1 MGKAKLFNP
10 HLPLLTIF
18 LIFFSVVGG
27 CALPRKPVPLGQM
40 SAADLVSIKGVR
52 TWGGQHSPVF
62 QKDIV
67 ESIRQEREGDFPLN
81 PDGSTSYKALALSG
95 GGANGAFGS
104 GFLYGWTKAGT
115 RPKFKLVTGISTGA
129 LIAPFAFIGPEYDEQ
144 LKRLYTT
151 IHTKDILNTRS
162 FISWIWNE
170 SLADTGP
177 LEKMIARNFDQQ
189 ILRAIAREHSYG
201 RRFYVGTTNLDAQQF
216 VVWNMG
222 AIASSDHPDALKLFH
237 KILLASASI
246 PAAFPPVYFDVEVA
260 GKQYDE
266 MHVDGGTVT
275 EVFFYGFILDLPA
288 ARKEIYGEDAPPVG
302 AEIYIIRNGKLSPTP
317 AQIQRSLLKITRA
330 SLATLMRVHAWGDL
344 YRIYAI
350 TQRDQIGF
358 NYVGIPDDHVSVS
371 DEAFDPE
378 EMKRLFDLGFEMAK
392 SGDSWHKLPPGLEE
406 ITIQNNTDK

>member
-1 MGKAKLFNP
+1 MKKETSLWSMFLFA
-10 HLPLLTIF
+10 IVG
-18 LIFFSVVGG
+18 VVG
-27 CALPRKPVPLGQM
+27 CALPRNPVPLSQM
-40 SAADLVSIKGVR
+40 SSADLVDIKGVR
-52 TWGGQHSPVF
+52 AWGGEHSPAF

-129 LIAPFAFIGPEYDEQ
+129 LIAPFAFLGPDYDEQ
-144 LKRLYTT
+144 LSRLYTT
-151 IHTKDILNTRS
+151 IQTKDIINTRN

-177 LEKMIARNFDQQ
+177 LEKMIELNFDQE
-189 ILRAIAREHSYG
+189 ILKAVAREHSYG
-201 RRFYVGTTNLDAQQF
+201 RRLYVGTTNLDAQRF

-222 AIASSDHPDALKLFH
+222 AIAGSGHRDALKLFQ
-237 KILLASASI
+237 KVLLASASI
-246 PAAFPPVYFDVEVA
+246 PVAFPPVYFDVEVE
-260 GKQYDE
+260 GKLYDE
-266 MHVDGGTVT
+266 MHVDGGTIT

-288 ARKEIYGEDAPPVG
+288 ARKEIYGEDAPPIG

-317 AQIQRSLLKITRA
+317 AQVQRSLLKITRA
-330 SLATLMRVHAWGDL
+330 SLATLMRAHAWGDL

-350 TQRDQIGF
+350 TQRNQIGF
-358 NYVGIPDDHVSVS
+358 NYVGIPDDYISAS

-378 EMKRLFDLGFEMAK
+378 EMSRLFDLGFEMA
-392 SGDSWHKLPPGLEE
+392 SPGHDWHKLPPGLEE